1 MCAWP
6 QGDDGVKDDGIKA
19 LRDRCKTRHFEK
31 LWDTYTSAFQD
42 YYRGLPRSEQTRIIN
57 KGVVKGSDGHY
68 SNEIMRQ
75 YNLEEKHI
83 KAKEKEFGWL
93 SEGKIQEEA
102 ETLLG
107 GRANLE
113 AAVKRGAVQ
122 VSTQSGIQLFHIP
135 TAQAVL
141 KEKFQ
146 QVVGSQGSQA
156 VSEEVHE
163 AMRVQGASMPTPL
176 ETSTSSA
183 LTSFPSSP
191 SAMSQPSSFQPSSCM
206 ASCGPLPLCL
216 STPSLDAAS
225 VASQA
230 EGYL

>member
-1 MCAWP
+1 MGIFLMRSWSSTTLRRSTSKP
-6 QGDDGVKDDGIKA
+6 KKRSLDGWVRG
-19 LRDRCKTRHFEK
+19 RSRRRQK
-31 LWDTYTSAFQD
+31 LY
-42 YYRGLPRSEQTRIIN
+42 
-57 KGVVKGSDGHY
+57 
-68 SNEIMRQ
+68 
-75 YNLEEKHI
+75 LE
-83 KAKEKEFGWL
+83 A
-93 SEGKIQEEA
+93 
-102 ETLLG
+102 
-107 GRANLE
+107 RANLE

-176 ETSTSSA
+176 ESTTSSSA

-230 EGYL
+230 EGYLWHCKARHEGKMMSVSLFLSVSESLVWVDC